1 MTPQSLLLS
10 AVLLGAFVLL
20 AGAYA
25 LLYCV
30 GLLSGRRE
38 LTWASYT
45 CYGLQVAVAFTML
58 VATPLDWWWKALILA
73 SAIVYQRIPPVVWRY
88 LHTLH
93 LSTKERAC
101 SRTL

>member
-38 LTWASYT
+38 LTWAGYT
-45 CYGLQVAVAFTML
+45 CYGLQVAVAFAVL
-58 VATPLDWWWKALILA
+58 VATPLDWWWKALVLT

-88 LHTLH
+88 LQTLH

>member
-1 MTPQSLLLS
+1 MTPEDFLLS
-10 AVLLGAFVLL
+10 AALLGAFVLL

-30 GLLSGRRE
+30 GRLSGRRE
-38 LTWASYT
+38 LTWASHA
-45 CYGLQVAVAFTML
+45 CYGLQLAAALTVLA
-58 VATPLDWWWKALILA
+58 ATPLDWWWKALVLA

-93 LSTKERAC
+93 LSSKERAC
-101 SRTL
+101 SRTF

>member
-10 AVLLGAFVLL
+10 AALLGSFVLL

-30 GLLSGRRE
+30 GLLSDRRE
-38 LTWASYT
+38 LTWASYV
-45 CYGLQVAVAFTML
+45 CYGLQVAVALTVL
-58 VATPLDWWWKALILA
+58 AATPLDWWWKALVLA
-73 SAIVYQRIPPVVWRY
+73 SAIIYQRIPPVVWRY

-93 LSTKERAC
+93 VSTKEQAC